1 MRRRRLWASLLLAL
15 AASAAAQEPAQK
27 PAQPLAAP
35 PGATPART
43 PIRIPAPTPAHTPT
57 PRERNDAAKAY
68 ASGARAIA
76 RHDMRAAYQDFSRA
90 LAIDADNRNY
100 QLSAEIARQDLI
112 TQLVEDAEKAKM
124 LDRRDEWRARLAE
137 AALLDPQN
145 AMVMQHVDE
154 LAHDSVSRP
163 ALLNNPGVDAAGP
176 IVLAPLAG
184 KHSYH
189 LYASTEL
196 ILRQVLL
203 DYGITPSLDKSVKG
217 DRVHFDAEDAT
228 FAETSQA
235 LSLATNTFMV
245 PLDPKRVLVAVDTK
259 ENRAQF
265 ERLTLETVYL
275 PGLTS
280 TEMADVG
287 NIARNLFEAK
297 EATISESSHTMTV
310 RAPQTKMAALNT
322 VLTELLEGRSE
333 VLLDVNF
340 YEISR
345 TRNVNEGVELPTSTN
360 IFNVS
365 SEVSKLIAANP
376 SLVQEIIAAGLAS
389 PGNLEEIALA
399 LVLSGQAGSTLLS
412 QPFAIFGGGITTTG
426 LTLTSGMANLS
437 LDLNDTRVLDQVQLR
452 LLDQEEGTVKIGER
466 YPIVT
471 SSYSNL
477 ATGSTSLAGIN
488 SAGLS
493 STLASLGVSLAS
505 LQNAASATVP
515 QVQYQDL
522 GLSLRATSRVEQD
535 REVSMKVE
543 LKLTS
548 LAGPTLNGNPVLNNR
563 EFSSL
568 ITLKPGEKA
577 LLVSSLSSQETASLT
592 GIPFLSEIPGL
603 PLPTN
608 KSTQKTVS
616 SLVVVITP
624 KVLRMTHTSSTG
636 KMILLPQHS

>member
-1 MRRRRLWASLLLAL
+1 MHARIFCATALLAAT
-15 AASAAAQEPAQK
+15 AAAAAQN
-27 PAQPLAAP
+27 
-35 PGATPART
+35 
-43 PIRIPAPTPAHTPT
+43 PAHTLT
-57 PRERNDAAKAY
+57 PRERSDAAKAY
-68 ASGARAIA
+68 ASGAKAIA
-76 RHDMRAAYQDFSRA
+76 QHNMRAAYQDFTRA
-90 LAIDADNRNY
+90 VAIDPDNRNY
-100 QLSAEIARQDLI
+100 QLSAGIAKQDLI

-124 LDRRDEWRARLAE
+124 LDHREEWRTRLAE
-137 AALLDPQN
+137 AGLLDPNN

-154 LAHDSVSRP
+154 LAHESVPRP
-163 ALLNNPGVDAAGP
+163 ATLSTQRDDAAGP

-184 KHSYH
+184 KHTYH
-189 LYASTEL
+189 LYASAQS
-196 ILRQVLL
+196 ILRQVLT
-203 DYGITPSLDKSVKG
+203 DYGITASLDKSVKN
-217 DRVHFDAEDAT
+217 DRVHFDAEDAM
-228 FAETSQA
+228 FDEAAHA
-235 LSLATNTFMV
+235 LSLATNTFLV
-245 PLDPKRVLVAVDTK
+245 PLDPKRVLIAVDTK
-259 ENRAQF
+259 ENRTQF
-265 ERLTLETVYL
+265 ERLTIETVYL
-275 PGLTS
+275 PGLTP
-280 TEMADVG
+280 TELTDVG

-297 EATISESSHTMTV
+297 EATVSETGHTMTV
-310 RAPQTKMAALNT
+310 RAPQTKMTALNS
-322 VLTELLEGRSE
+322 VLTELLDGRSE
-333 VLLDVNF
+333 LLLDVNF

-345 TRNVNEGVELPTSTN
+345 TRNVTEGVQLPSSTD

-376 SLVQEIIAAGLAS
+376 SLVQEIISAGLAS

-399 LVLSGQAGSTLLS
+399 LVLSGQAGNTLLS
-412 QPFAIFGGGITTTG
+412 QPFAIFGGGLTTSG
-426 LTLTSGMANLS
+426 LTLAASTASNT
-437 LDLNDTRVLDQVQLR
+437 LDLSDTRVLDQVQLR

-477 ATGSTSLAGIN
+477 ATSSTSISGIS

-493 STLASLGVSLAS
+493 STLAGLGVSLAS
-505 LQNAASATVP
+505 LQSAATATVP

-522 GLSLRATSRVEQD
+522 GLSLRATPRVEQN

-543 LKLTS
+543 FKLTS
-548 LAGPTLNGNPVLNNR
+548 LAGPTINGNPVLNSR
-563 EFSSL
+563 EFTSL

-577 LLVSSLSSQETASLT
+577 LLVSSLSTQETASIT

-624 KVLRMTHTSSTG
+624 KVIRLSHTNSAG

>member
-1 MRRRRLWASLLLAL
+1 MLLAL
-15 AASAAAQEPAQK
+15 AACAAAHAPAQAGRDN
-27 PAQPLAAP
+27 PAQT
-35 PGATPART
+35 PGRA
-43 PIRIPAPTPAHTPT
+43 PAHALTAH
-57 PRERNDAAKAY
+57 ERSDAAKAY
-68 ASGARAIA
+68 ANGARAIT
-76 RHDMRAAYQDFSRA
+76 RHDMRGAFQDFTRA
-90 LAIDADNRNY
+90 ATIDPDNRNY
-100 QLSAEIARQDLI
+100 QLSAEIAKQDLV
-112 TQLVEDAEKAKM
+112 TQLVEEAEKAKM

-137 AALLDPQN
+137 AALLDPNN
-145 AMVMQHVDE
+145 AMVTQHVDE
-154 LAHDSVSRP
+154 LAHDSLAKP
-163 ALLNNPGVDAAGP
+163 ALLNAAQVDAAGP
-176 IVLAPLAG
+176 IVLAPLPTR
-184 KHSYH
+184 HSYH
-189 LYASTEL
+189 LYASAEL
-196 ILRQVLL
+196 ILRQVLV

-217 DRVHFDAEDAT
+217 DRIHFDAEDAS
-228 FAETSQA
+228 FAEASEA

-245 PLDPKRVLVAVDTK
+245 PLDPKRVLIAVDTK
-259 ENRAQF
+259 ENRAEF

-280 TEMADVG
+280 TELADVG

-297 EATISESSHTMTV
+297 EATISEGAHTMTV
-310 RAPQTKMAALNT
+310 RAPQTKLTALNT
-322 VLTELLEGRSE
+322 VLTELLDGRSE

-345 TRNVNEGVELPTSTN
+345 TRNVTEGVQLPSSTN

-365 SEVSKLIAANP
+365 SEVSQLIAANP
-376 SLVQEIIAAGLAS
+376 SLVQEIISAGLAS

-426 LTLTSGMANLS
+426 LTLAGGMANLS

-488 SAGLS
+488 TAGLS
-493 STLASLGVSLAS
+493 STLANLGISLSS
-505 LQNAASATVP
+505 LQSSASATVP

-543 LKLTS
+543 FKLTS
-548 LAGPTLNGNPVLNNR
+548 LAGPTINGNPVLNSR

-577 LLVSSLSSQETASLT
+577 LLVSSLSSQETASIT

-624 KVLRMTHTSSTG
+624 KVIRMTHTSPAG